1 MGKYRCQRRQ
11 NFKGLIGNIS
21 PINRDLNTRDGNI
34 SVTITVNGRHMKLKG
49 ENLFSEDQWIED
61 WKISDDCYETSRSLV
76 EVFRDFLTFLKEE
89 KKLGKKAL
97 KKHETS
103 CHALGGYIINDLYDS
118 YTPSG
123 DELKFGEELLL
134 AYDIR
139 YEAPLIHHD
148 RESWQNA
155 VDATCR
161 QLYKFLNR

>member
-1 MGKYRCQRRQ
+1 MDALEFFYSASKPIAPPVNSTLTDRPPPRRFFWDVQAYRKY
-11 NFKGLIGNIS
+11 
-21 PINRDLNTRDGNI
+21 T
-34 SVTITVNGRHMKLKG
+34 
-49 ENLFSEDQWIED
+49 
-61 WKISDDCYETSRSLV
+61 
-76 EVFRDFLTFLKEE
+76 VFRDFLTFLKEE
-89 KKLGKKAL
+89 KKLGRKTL

-123 DELKFGEELLL
+123 DKLKFGEELLL

-148 RESWQNA
+148 RESWQNE